1 MYEEGKQEGLK
12 EGKQEGLK
20 EKLGIAR
27 SLLAR
32 DMAIPDIAEITG
44 LSEEAY
50 PGDHSD
56 AIDGLYAFPDP
67 WTEPVKSV
75 NSPTHELQY
84 RSDMRINNILD
95 SWHHI
100 LIEYKIGYISG
111 HTPDAERT
119 DNIPDT
125 HHDKQL

>member
-1 MYEEGKQEGLK
+1 MARIHDVGYKYLFSNCTIFRQLLETFVPEAWVREADFEAAETLDK

-20 EKLGIAR
+20 EKLRLAR

-56 AIDGLYAFPDP
+56 VIDGLYAFP
-67 WTEPVKSV
+67 
-75 NSPTHELQY
+75 
-84 RSDMRINNILD
+84 
-95 SWHHI
+95 
-100 LIEYKIGYISG
+100 
-111 HTPDAERT
+111 
-119 DNIPDT
+119 
-125 HHDKQL
+125 